1 MSKFLA
7 RTSNGMLPANR
18 QSVLRSRQT
27 ICLCRTSWIVGL
39 FSSKLISVELHDYL
53 IIRYFFENTF
63 VEPKFIKQCNIKKLI
78 VINKISLL
86 ITYVYINYCIQKS
99 CNFCWTGFSIFFT
112 YNIAIFLFIHLL
124 SKNILR
130 LLTFLK
136 ISSLT
141 ILHNYKSI
149 EIFLYRNVTKLYLYW
164 TSHYLIICLA
174 FFLLEYIEWICW
186 IFARQFGKTLI
197 VYN

>member
-1 MSKFLA
+1 M
-7 RTSNGMLPANR
+7 NR
-18 QSVLRSRQT
+18 
-27 ICLCRTSWIVGL
+27 WI
-39 FSSKLISVELHDYL
+39 I
-53 IIRYFFENTF
+53 FFETDLCGITRLFNNTIFFRKF
-63 VEPKFIKQCNIKKLI
+63 VETKYIKQCNIKKLI

-99 CNFCWTGFSIFFT
+99 CNFYWTSFSIFFT
-112 YNIAIFLFIHLL
+112 YNIAILFFIHLL

-174 FFLLEYIEWICW
+174 FFLLEYIEEICW

-197 VYN
+197 VYNLKKKNIYIYIYIYVTFILKNFSNFYEYKNLYI